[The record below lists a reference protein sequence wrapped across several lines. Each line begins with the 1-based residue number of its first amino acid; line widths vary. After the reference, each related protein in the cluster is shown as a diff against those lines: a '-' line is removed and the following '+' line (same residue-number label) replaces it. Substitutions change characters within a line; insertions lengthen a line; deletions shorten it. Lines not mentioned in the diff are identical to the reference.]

1 MSADIKKTL
10 DQRGGRYG
18 RFTNNALTTE
28 QLIGCLDD
36 HDAWAEMEPYQREAL
51 RMICHKMARIICG
64 DPDYDDSW
72 RDIAGYASLVV
83 ENLNGVDR

>member
-1 MSADIKKTL
+1 MTEIKETL
-10 DQRGGRYG
+10 QERGSRYG
-18 RFTNNALTTE
+18 KFTSNAVMTE
-28 QLIGCLDD
+28 LLLDSLQ
-36 HDAWAEMEPYQREAL
+36 HREAWHAMQPYQREAL
-51 RMICHKMARIICG
+51 RMICHKIARIVCG